1 MKFLSALALAAM
13 ATVATTAYA
22 QDSGENYEMAK
33 LGITMNG
40 YDCERVISVE
50 PTEDEDVLE
59 ITCQKSAGSNA
70 EVVYTF
76 TIAGAGFSVA
86 PK

>member
-1 MKFLSALALAAM
+1 MKFVSALALALASS
-13 ATVATTAYA
+13 AAFA
-22 QDSGENYEMAK
+22 QDSTDNYEMAK

-40 YDCERVISVE
+40 YDCESVISAE
-50 PTEDEDVLE
+50 PTDNEDVVE

-70 EVVYTF
+70 TVVYIF
-76 TIAGAGFSVA
+76 TIDGAGFSIT

>member
-1 MKFLSALALAAM
+1 MKLLSALAMTLA
-13 ATVATTAYA
+13 ATTAFA
-22 QDSGENYEMAK
+22 QDTTDNNEMAK

-50 PTEDEDVLE
+50 PTDNEDVLD

>member
-1 MKFLSALALAAM
+1 MKFLSALAMTIA
-13 ATVATTAYA
+13 ATTAFA
-22 QDSGENYEMAK
+22 QDSGDNYEMAK

-50 PTEDEDVLE
+50 PTDNEDVLD
-59 ITCQKSAGSNA
+59 ITCQKSSGSNA

>member
-1 MKFLSALALAAM
+1 MKFVSALALALA
-13 ATVATTAYA
+13 ASTAFAQNTT
-22 QDSGENYEMAK
+22 DNYEMAK

-40 YDCERVISVE
+40 YDCERVISAE
-50 PTEDEDVLE
+50 PTDSDDIVE

-70 EVVYTF
+70 EVVYIF
-76 TIAGAGFSVA
+76 TIDGAGFSIA

>member
-1 MKFLSALALAAM
+1 MKFVSALALTLAAG
-13 ATVATTAYA
+13 TAFA
-22 QDSGENYEMAK
+22 QDAENFEMAK

-40 YDCERVISVE
+40 YDCERVVTVA
-50 PTEDEDVLE
+50 PTDNEDVLE

-70 EVVYTF
+70 EVVYIF
-76 TIAGAGFSVA
+76 TIDGAGFSIS